1 MIDFPIVPGRGLTT
15 HSASQARWDFLD
27 KLDIDISEIKNHQT
41 NIKSIQNNIE
51 SFIGTTEIPLGLVG
65 PLLYP
70 ENGLD

>member
-51 SFIGTTEIPLGLVG
+51 SFIWTTEITLGLVG
-65 PLLYP
+65 PQL
-70 ENGLD
+70 

>member
-41 NIKSIQNNIE
+41 DIKSNQNNI
-51 SFIGTTEIPLGLVG
+51 
-65 PLLYP
+65 
-70 ENGLD
+70 